1 MGVYITYKQLTEKPG
16 TPVPECNSK
25 KRGERLKISQT
36 NGIPIYKQ
44 IADAFRTD
52 ILAGI
57 YKQGEYLPSIRELA
71 RDLRISVIT
80 TMKAYEQLEAEGL
93 VTASQGKGFYV
104 NAQDSEM
111 LKEQHL
117 RKVEDSLTSAIEAA
131 KIAGMN
137 DEELI
142 EMLRT
147 LLSMSIM

>member
-1 MGVYITYKQLTEKPG
+1 M
-16 TPVPECNSK
+16 
-25 KRGERLKISQT
+25 KISQN

-44 IADAFRTD
+44 ISDAFRSD
-52 ILAGI
+52 ILAGK

-117 RKVEDSLTSAIEAA
+117 RKVEDALVSAIEAA
-131 KIAGMN
+131 KIAGMS
-137 DEELI
+137 EAELI
-142 EMLRT
+142 DT
-147 LLSMSIM
+147 LKTLISMSILP